1 MDGSQVQGGSIMAS
15 PYFSTINLHR
25 QDFSSLRQAGEA
37 WGEAYQQVG
46 KAVGEIGSAYFEEK
60 GFEQQA
66 ADFIKTDMGKQYLK
80 GRGVTLGDDPNEA
93 VKLVKGMI
101 KANGGFQNFQKQIQL
116 NKQMEMQQQQEQ
128 RQNYLFAQQKK
139 EIDAKLDH
147 FNRMSGAV
155 KNPEVAKYD
164 EKISGVRSEITSLT
178 EQLESGE
185 ITGEQYEK
193 SFYDLGKNLSSLK
206 KEKSALSNMI
216 PMNELDPDK
225 FAAAYGPVNSP
236 YQAMLKAG
244 VMRQL
249 QEREDKM
256 QLQSMDTV
264 EKALRIKNLKDEEKA
279 ASMAPNFRPD
289 TRIVFE
295 EGEAM
300 QGVQD
305 WAKENKVQLSSEQME
320 KMKQQYTVV
329 SPKEI
334 LSEKRSYEKDNK
346 VNEADEVIR
355 NVEQLMTLIDA
366 KKDVGD
372 VAAVVKMA
380 RLLEPVGILTE
391 PDIQRFS
398 GAQSVMKKIE
408 KAISVSATGKLPD
421 SSRKDLRD
429 AAEILRD
436 TAFKIKIAGTE
447 SAINEISNSYVNP
460 NDPYYGSF
468 KKQIRERFFSEEYNN
483 IPKAFLDTYGKEDSS
498 KSTKDSDD
506 DGNISIMHEG
516 KRKVVKLMRT
526 LPTGQRVVLIN
537 GEQKI
542 IDPKK

>member
-1 MDGSQVQGGSIMAS
+1 MAQS
-15 PYFSTINLHR
+15 PFFSPINVNR
-25 QDFSSLRQAGEA
+25 SDFSAIGRSSDAFVGAFQQAA
-37 WGEAYQQVG
+37 DAIG
-46 KAVGEIGSAYFEEK
+46 KIGSAYFEEK

-66 ADFIKTDMGKQYLK
+66 ADFIKTDMGKEYLK
-80 GRGVTLGDDPNEA
+80 ARGVTLGDDPSEA
-93 VKLVKGMI
+93 EKMVKGMI
-101 KANGGFQNFQKQIQL
+101 KANGGFQNFQKQIQM
-116 NKQMEMQQQQEQ
+116 NKQMEMQQQQEK
-128 RQNYLFAQQKK
+128 RQNYLFNQQKQ
-139 EIDAKLDH
+139 EMNAKLDH
-147 FNRMSGAV
+147 FNRVSGRV
-155 KNPEVAKYD
+155 KNPRVEELD
-164 EKISGVRSEITSLT
+164 SEISSART
-178 EQLESGE
+178 EISMYAEMLRDGE
-185 ITGEQYEK
+185 ITADEYRDKFNDLDIEK
-193 SFYDLGKNLSSLK
+193 SRLIKQ
-206 KEKSALSNMI
+206 KSAIPNVI

-244 VMRQL
+244 AMRQL
-249 QEREDKM
+249 QERKDKM
-256 QLQSMDTV
+256 DLQSMDTV
-264 EKALRIKNLKDEEKA
+264 EKALRIKNLRDEEKA
-279 ASMAPNFRPD
+279 AAMAPNFRPD
-289 TRIVFE
+289 TRIIFD

-300 QGVQD
+300 QGIQD
-305 WAKENKVQLSSEQME
+305 WAKDNKVQLSSEQME
-320 KMKQQYTVV
+320 KMKQQYTIVA
-329 SPKEI
+329 PKEI

-346 VNEADEVIR
+346 VNEADMVIR
-355 NVEQLMTLIDA
+355 NVDQLMTLIDA

-408 KAISVSATGKLPD
+408 KAISVSATGKLPE